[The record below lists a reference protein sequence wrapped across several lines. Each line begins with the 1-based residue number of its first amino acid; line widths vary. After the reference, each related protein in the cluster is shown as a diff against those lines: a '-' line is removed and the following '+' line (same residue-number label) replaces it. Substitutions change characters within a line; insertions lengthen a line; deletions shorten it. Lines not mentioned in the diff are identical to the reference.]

1 MKLTKLFVY
10 PILLLSVVFTS
21 PIAAAAERFTPLSL
35 VPSVRIIDSSEAF
48 PGGRYEVT
56 NMIDGW
62 GHSEYSSSGK
72 GTETFISFDL
82 GKETLVA
89 GFHHI
94 DRRDPATVDAAQ
106 LTFSNDRDFKNV
118 IATAEIDHLGTSGGT
133 TFAALAKPITAR
145 FVRWQVT
152 SLGPK
157 GYGTVGG
164 AEIGFFA
171 TGPPDE
177 APVRNRIE
185 PRSVPALIQEDG
197 HLVQPV
203 EITVHHNYAEAT
215 AAVLK
220 ITGFDSVP
228 IDLKLGRQIAR
239 MSIPEIK
246 QETSAKVVLEVN
258 GKPVVTSDLLLKPVR
273 HWEMYFLPHSHVD
286 IGYTHVQTE
295 VERAHWKYFQ
305 TAIEIAR
312 KTADYPPEA
321 QYKWNTEVMWAV
333 DSYLKQASEEKRNEF
348 IEAVR
353 QGQIHLDGLYGNE
366 LTALCRPEE
375 LMRLTDCA
383 QRIAGQYDLTID
395 TAMISDVP
403 GYTWGIVPAL
413 AAGGIKY
420 FSIGPNHIHR
430 IGYTLTDWGDRPFW
444 WVSPSGQ
451 DKVLC
456 WVAGKA
462 YSWFHNSRVGTLTR
476 QTDPQP
482 FFDYLDEL
490 VEKGF
495 AYDMVQVRY
504 SIGGDNGPPDA
515 ELSEFVKAW
524 NEKYVWPRM
533 LVSTTSQMMHEFDR
547 RYGDKLPEI
556 RGDFTPYWEDG
567 AGSSAKETSISRMA
581 AERLVQA
588 EALWAMLRPKNEYPA
603 DDFYAAWRNI
613 MLYSEHTWG
622 AHCSISRPD
631 SQFTLDQWA
640 IKQAYAV
647 DAEKQSHDLLD
658 AAAAERKSAAAPV
671 TAVDVFN
678 TTSWPRTEL
687 VRLPADAEGV
697 GSLVKDSDGTPVPSQ
712 PASIHP
718 GQRRLLFLAK
728 DVPPMGA
735 KRFFVESGQAAAIGR
750 AKLEGNVL
758 SNGKLHVEVDETSG
772 QIKTLTCQ
780 GISVDLAND
789 QSGLGLNSYAYVSG
803 RDPKTAAPRGPVR
816 IEPGESGPLT
826 ASLAVISERA
836 SGCRR
841 LVTIVRLADGA
852 DHVDVLNLVD
862 KERVLTQEG
871 VHFGFGFNVPDGQIR
886 MDMPWSIVRP
896 EIDQLP
902 GACKNYFTVGR
913 WIDVSNDD
921 FGATW
926 VTRDAPLV
934 EIGGITVDVSSPFE
948 PSAWIRKVEPTQ
960 TFYSYVMNNYWETN
974 YKASQEGPT
983 MFRYSIR
990 PHKKF
995 DPAAAARFG
1004 IEQSQPLVAVS
1015 VDPKTAV
1022 TKSLFSVDPKE
1033 VLVTSLRPSLDK
1045 KALILR
1051 LFNAGDEPVAAKII
1065 WSDPAPEQVTLTKVS
1080 EAPGQ
1085 PVSGAIKLPPLGIA
1099 TLRAE

>member
-1 MKLTKLFVY
+1 MKLTKAFVY
-10 PILLLSVVFTS
+10 PVFFLCVICRTTT
-21 PIAAAAERFTPLSL
+21 AAEGARFTPLAP
-35 VPSVRIIDSSEAF
+35 VADVRIIDSSEAY
-48 PGGRYEVT
+48 PGGRYEAT
-56 NMIDGW
+56 NMTDGQ
-62 GHSEYSSSGK
+62 GRTEYSSSSK
-72 GTETFISFDL
+72 GTETFISFDF
-82 GKETLVA
+82 GKPVPIA
-89 GFHHI
+89 GFHHV
-94 DRRDPATVDAAQ
+94 DRRDPATVDAGE
-106 LTFSNDRDFKNV
+106 LTFSDDRGFEDV
-118 IATAEIDHLGTSGGT
+118 IATSEIDHVGTSGGT
-133 TFAALAKPITAR
+133 TFAVLPKPVTAR
-145 FVRWQVT
+145 FVRWKVT
-152 SLGPK
+152 ALGPK
-157 GYGTVGG
+157 KYGTVGG
-164 AEIGFFA
+164 AEIGFFTA
-171 TGPPDE
+171 GPADE
-177 APVRNRIE
+177 APVGDRIE
-185 PRSVPALIQEDG
+185 PRSVPALLQAEG
-197 HLVQPV
+197 RLVQPV
-203 EITVHHNYAEAT
+203 ELSVHHNYAEPT

-220 ITGFDSVP
+220 ISGFDSVP
-228 IDLKLGRQIAR
+228 IDLKLGRQTVK

-246 QETSAKVVLEVN
+246 RETSAKVVLEVN
-258 GKPVVTSDLLLKPVR
+258 GKPAVTSDLLLKPVR

-295 VERAHWKYFQ
+295 VEQAHWKYFQ
-305 TAIEIAR
+305 MAIEIAK

-321 QYKWNTEVMWAV
+321 RYKWNSEVMWAV

-420 FSIGPNHIHR
+420 FSIGPNHVHR
-430 IGYTLTDWGDRPFW
+430 IGYTLDDWGDRPFW

-476 QTDPQP
+476 QTDPEP

-490 VEKGF
+490 AQKGF

-515 ELSEFVKAW
+515 ELSEFVKTW
-524 NEKYVWPRM
+524 NENYVWPRM
-533 LVSTTSQMMHEFDR
+533 VVSTTSRMMHEFDR
-547 RYGDKLPEI
+547 RYGDKLPEV

-567 AGSSAKETSISRMA
+567 AGSSARETSMSRTA
-581 AERLVQA
+581 AEGLVQA

-603 DDFYAAWRNI
+603 DDFYAAWRNV

-622 AHCSISRPD
+622 AHCSISQPD

-647 DAEKQSHDLLD
+647 DAEKQSTDLVN
-658 AAAAERKSAAAPV
+658 AALADRKSSGDSV

-687 VRLPADAEGV
+687 VGLPAGAESG
-697 GSLVKDSDGTPVPSQ
+697 GSLVKDSDGNPVPSQ
-712 PASIHP
+712 AASIHR
-718 GQRRLLFLAK
+718 GRRRLLFLAK

-735 KRFFVESGQAAAIGR
+735 KRFLIESGQPAATGS
-750 AKLEGNVL
+750 AKLEGNTL
-758 SNGKLHVEVDETSG
+758 SNGKLRVEIDETTG
-772 QIKTLTCQ
+772 QIKTLSCE
-780 GISVDLAND
+780 GIPVDLARTE
-789 QSGLGLNSYAYVSG
+789 SGLGLNSYAYVAG
-803 RDPKTAAPRGPVR
+803 RDPKTVAARGSVR
-816 IEPGESGPLT
+816 IEPGEAGPLS
-826 ASLAVISERA
+826 ASLAVISQGA
-836 SGCRR
+836 PGCRR
-841 LVTIVRLADGA
+841 LVTIIRLVDGA
-852 DHVDVLNLVD
+852 DHVEIFNLVD
-862 KERVLTQEG
+862 KEKVLTQEA
-871 VHFGFGFNVPDGQIR
+871 VHFGFGFNVPDGVMR

-913 WIDVSNDD
+913 WVDVSNDD

-934 EIGGITVDVSSPFE
+934 EVGGITMDVSSPFE
-948 PSAWIRKVEPTQ
+948 PGDWIRKVEPTQ

-983 MFRYSIR
+983 MFRYSVR
-990 PHKKF
+990 PHKEF

-1004 IEQSQPLVAVS
+1004 IEQSQPLIAVP
-1015 VDPKTAV
+1015 VDSKTAV
-1022 TKSLFSVDPKE
+1022 TNSLFTVEPKE
-1033 VLVTSLRPSLDK
+1033 VLVTSVKPSLDQ
-1045 KALILR
+1045 KALIVR
-1051 LFNAGDEPVAAKII
+1051 LFNAGNKPAAAKIT
-1065 WSDPAPEQVTLTKVS
+1065 WSDPAPKQVTLTKVS
-1080 EAPGQ
+1080 ETPGQ
-1085 PVSGAIKLPPLGIA
+1085 PISAPIQLPPLGIA

>member
-1 MKLTKLFVY
+1 MKRANAFVS
-10 PILLLSVVFTS
+10 PVLLLSLICTTT
-21 PIAAAAERFTPLSL
+21 IAAAAERFTPLAL
-35 VPSVRIIDSSEAF
+35 VPNARIIDSSEAY
-48 PGGRYEVT
+48 PGGRYQVT

-62 GHSEYSSSGK
+62 GHSEYSSSSK
-72 GTETFISFDL
+72 GTETFISFDF
-82 GKETLVA
+82 GEPTLIA
-89 GFHHI
+89 GFRHV

-118 IATAEIDHLGTSGGT
+118 IATAQIDHVGTSGGI
-133 TFAALAKPITAR
+133 TFAALPKPVVAQ
-145 FVRWQVT
+145 FVRWNVT
-152 SLGPK
+152 ALGPK
-157 GYGTVGG
+157 RHGTVGG
-164 AEIGFFA
+164 AEIGFFTA
-171 TGPPDE
+171 GPPDD
-177 APVRNRIE
+177 APVRDRIE
-185 PRSVPALIQEDG
+185 PRSIPALINENG
-197 HLVQPV
+197 RLVQPL
-203 EITVHHNYAEAT
+203 EISVHHNYAEPT

-220 ITGFDSVP
+220 IVGFDSVP
-228 IDLKLGRQIAR
+228 VDLKLGRQIAK
-239 MSIPEIK
+239 MSIPEVK
-246 QETSAKVVLEVN
+246 QETTAKVILAVD
-258 GKPVVTSDLLLKPVR
+258 GKPVVTAELLLKPVR
-273 HWEMYFLPHSHVD
+273 HWEMHFLPHSHVD

-295 VERAHWKYFQ
+295 VERAHWKYFEM
-305 TAIEIAR
+305 AIEIAK

-321 QYKWNTEVMWAV
+321 QFKWNSEVMWAV
-333 DSYLKQASEEKRNEF
+333 DSYLKQASDEKRAEF
-348 IEAVR
+348 IQAVR

-383 QRIAGQYDLTID
+383 QRIAAQYDLTID

-413 AAGGIKY
+413 AAGGVKY
-420 FSIGPNHIHR
+420 FSIGPNHVHR
-430 IGYTLTDWGDRPFW
+430 IGYTLDDWGDRPFW

-476 QTDPQP
+476 ETDPQP

-490 VEKGF
+490 AQKDF
-495 AYDMVQVRY
+495 PYDIVQIRY

-515 ELSEFVKAW
+515 ELSEFVKEW
-524 NEKYVWPRM
+524 NEKYTWPRM
-533 LVSTTSQMMHEFDR
+533 IISTTSRMMHQFDR
-547 RYGDKLPEI
+547 RYGKKLPEV

-567 AGSSAKETSISRMA
+567 AGSSAKETGISRTA

-647 DAEKQSHDLLD
+647 DAEKQSKDLLD
-658 AAAAERKSAAAPV
+658 AAFAERKASADSV
-671 TAVDVFN
+671 KAVDVFN
-678 TTSWPRTEL
+678 TTSWSRSEL
-687 VRLPADAEGV
+687 VTLPAGAESA

-712 PASIHP
+712 LISMHR
-718 GQRRLLFLAK
+718 GQPRLVFLAQ

-735 KRFFVESGQAAAIGR
+735 ERFFIESGQPAATGS
-750 AKLEGNVL
+750 AKLEGNAL
-758 SNGKLHVEVDETSG
+758 SNGRIRVEVDETSG
-772 QIKTLTCQ
+772 QIKTLACQ
-780 GISVDLAND
+780 GIPVNLAEAE
-789 QSGLGLNSYAYVSG
+789 SGLGLNSYAYVAG
-803 RDPKTAAPRGPVR
+803 RDRKTVAPRGPVR
-816 IEPGESGPLT
+816 IEPGETGPLT
-826 ASLAVISERA
+826 ASLVVISEGA
-836 SGCRR
+836 PGCRR
-841 LVTIVRLADGA
+841 LISIIRLVDGA
-852 DHVDVLNLVD
+852 DHVDVFNMVD
-862 KERVLTQEG
+862 KEKVLTKEA
-871 VHFGFGFNVPDGQIR
+871 VHFGFGFNVPEGVMR

-913 WIDVSNDD
+913 WVDVSNDD

-934 EIGGITVDVSSPFE
+934 EVGGITVDVSSPFE
-948 PSAWIRKVEPTQ
+948 PGAWIRKLEPTQ

-1004 IEQSQPLVAVS
+1004 IEQSQPLIAVP
-1015 VDPKTAV
+1015 VNPETPV
-1022 TKSLFSVDPKE
+1022 TRSLLTVEPKE
-1033 VLVTSLRPSLDK
+1033 VVITSLKPSLDK

-1051 LFNAGDEPVAAKII
+1051 LFNAGNKPAAAKIT
-1065 WSDPAPEQVTLTKVS
+1065 WSDPAPRQVTLTKVS
-1080 EAPGQ
+1080 EAAGEAI
-1085 PVSGAIKLPPLGIA
+1085 SGPIQLPPLGIA

>member
-1 MKLTKLFVY
+1 MNRTMAFVC
-10 PILLLSVVFTS
+10 PLVLLSAICATT
-21 PIAAAAERFTPLSL
+21 IATAVERFTPL
-35 VPSVRIIDSSEAF
+35 VPVPGVRIIASSEAY
-48 PGGRYEVT
+48 PGGNFEAT

-62 GHSEYSSSGK
+62 ENSEYAASGA
-72 GTETFISFDL
+72 GTDTFISFDF
-82 GKETLVA
+82 GEAVTIA
-89 GFHHI
+89 GFHHV
-94 DRRDPATVDAAQ
+94 DRRDVATIEASQ
-106 LTFSNDRDFKNV
+106 LTFSNDRDFKEV
-118 IATAEIDHLGTSGGT
+118 IGTAEIDHVGMSGGT
-133 TFAALAKPITAR
+133 TFAALAKPVTAQ

-152 SLGPK
+152 ALGPE
-157 GYGTVGG
+157 GHGTVGG
-164 AEIGFFA
+164 AEIGFFSA
-171 TGPPDE
+171 GPPDD
-177 APVRNRIE
+177 APVRDRIE
-185 PRSVPALIQEDG
+185 PRSVPALMQENG
-197 HLVQPV
+197 RLVQLV
-203 EITVHHNYAEAT
+203 EISVHHNYAEPT

-220 ITGFDSVP
+220 IAGFDPVP
-228 IDLKLGRQIAR
+228 IELKLGGQVAKT
-239 MSIPEIK
+239 SIPEVK

-295 VERAHWKYFQ
+295 VEQAHWKYFQ
-305 TAIEIAR
+305 MAIEIAK

-321 QYKWNTEVMWAV
+321 RYKWNSEVMWAV

-383 QRIAGQYDLTID
+383 QRIAGEHDLTID

-420 FSIGPNHIHR
+420 FSIGPNHVHR
-430 IGYTLTDWGDRPFW
+430 IGYTLADWGDRPFW
-444 WVSPSGQ
+444 WISPSGQ

-462 YSWFHNSRVGTLTR
+462 YSWFHGSRVGTLTR
-476 QTDPQP
+476 ETDPQP
-482 FFDYLDEL
+482 FFEYLEDL
-490 VEKGF
+490 SEKGF
-495 AYDMVQVRY
+495 AYDIVQVRY

-524 NEKYVWPRM
+524 NEKYTWPRM
-533 LVSTTSQMMHEFDR
+533 IISTTSHMMHEFDR
-547 RYGDKLPEI
+547 RYGDKLPEV

-567 AGSSAKETSISRMA
+567 AGSSSRETSLSRTA

-588 EALWAMLRPKNEYPA
+588 EALWAMLGPQEYPA

-622 AHCSISRPD
+622 AHCSISQPD

-647 DAEKQSHDLLD
+647 DADKQSKDLV
-658 AAAAERKSAAAPV
+658 SAAVADHRASGDSV

-678 TTSWPRTEL
+678 TTSWARTEL
-687 VRLPADAEGV
+687 VTLPSGMESA
-697 GSLVKDSDGTPVPSQ
+697 GSLVKDSDGKPVPSQ
-712 PASIHP
+712 VSTRRR
-718 GQRRLLFLAK
+718 GQPRLVFLAR

-735 KRFFVESGQAAAIGR
+735 KRFLVESGEPTASGNV
-750 AKLEGNVL
+750 KLEGNSI
-758 SNGKLHVEVDETSG
+758 SNGMIRVEVDETSG
-772 QIKTLTCQ
+772 RIKTLSRQ
-780 GISVDLAND
+780 GSTVNLAEG
-789 QSGLGLNSYAYVSG
+789 QSGLGLNSYAYVAG
-803 RDPKTAAPRGPVR
+803 RNPKTAAPRGPVR
-816 IEPGESGPLT
+816 IEPGEDGPLA
-826 ASLAVISERA
+826 ASLVVVSDQAP
-836 SGCRR
+836 GCRR
-841 LVTIVRLADGA
+841 LVTIIRLADGS
-852 DHVDVLNLVD
+852 DGVDVFNLVD
-862 KERVLTQEG
+862 KEKVLTQEA
-871 VHFGFGFNVPDGQIR
+871 VHFGFGFNVPDGVMR

-913 WIDVSNDD
+913 WVDVSNDD
-921 FGATW
+921 FGVTW

-934 EIGGITVDVSSPFE
+934 EVGGITVDVSKPFE
-948 PSAWIRKVEPTQ
+948 PGAWIRKLEPTQ

-983 MFRYSIR
+983 MFRYAIR
-990 PHKKF
+990 PHEKF
-995 DPAAAARFG
+995 DAAAAARFG
-1004 IEQSQPLVAVS
+1004 IETSQPLIAVP

-1022 TKSLFSVDPKE
+1022 TNSFFTVEPKE
-1033 VLVTSLRPSLDK
+1033 VLVTSLKPSLDK
-1045 KALILR
+1045 KALIVR
-1051 LFNAGDEPVAAKII
+1051 LFNAGDKPAAAKIT
-1065 WSDPAPEQVTLTKVS
+1065 WSDPAPGQVALTKIS
-1080 EAPGQ
+1080 EAPGE
-1085 PVSGAIKLPPLGIA
+1085 PVSGPIQLPPLGIA